1 MSWIHAARTR
11 LRLLFARRAAEAR
24 MNDERIGRNYAEA
37 LLTLA
42 RKDGEQEEW
51 GALMDA
57 ISVGMRENQTLRTFL
72 ESPKLSAAR
81 KIQILEKAMGRGVPK
96 LFMRFL
102 ETVIMKRRQML
113 IPEIASE
120 YRQLIDDSEDRV
132 HVNVTVARELA
143 GPEKDALARQLGR
156 LFGKR
161 VVPHMSLNPAILG
174 GVIVKVGDTVMD
186 GSVRRRLAS
195 LKQRMLATAAR

>member
-1 MSWIHAARTR
+1 
-11 LRLLFARRAAEAR
+11 

-42 RKDGEQEEW
+42 RKSGEQEEW
-51 GALMDA
+51 GAIIDA
-57 ISVGMRENQTLRTFL
+57 ISVAMRENPTLKTFL

-81 KIQILEKAMGRGVPK
+81 KIQIMEKALSRGVPK
-96 LFMRFL
+96 LLMRFL

-113 IPEIASE
+113 FPEIASE
-120 YRQLIDDSEDRV
+120 YRMLIDAAEDRV
-132 HVNVTVARELA
+132 HVSVTVAREPDQ
-143 GPEKDALARQLGR
+143 PEKDALARQLSR

-161 VVPHMSLNPAILG
+161 VVPHISLNPAILG
-174 GVIVKVGDTVMD
+174 GVIVRVGDSVMD

-195 LKQRMLATAAR
+195 LRQRMLATAAR